1 METEPLSVLN
11 VEPICWYIAQLE
23 VRDSSERNSLT
34 SRCTSISLAS
44 PSINA
49 DKDSLFVSSVLLVT
63 LFPQTTHNIGP
74 STNRFN
80 AFLNHFPSPEYAASD
95 RSNRA
100 FHHLGNFLI
109 AHPFKLPKGHRNL

>member
-1 METEPLSVLN
+1 METEPLSALN
-11 VEPICWYIAQLE
+11 VEPICWYNAQLE
-23 VRDSSERNSLT
+23 TRDSSERNSLT

-63 LFPQTTHNIGP
+63 LFPLATHNIGP
-74 STNRFN
+74 SINCIN
-80 AFLNHFPSPEYAASD
+80 AFLNRFPGSEYAASD
-95 RSNRA
+95 RPNRA
-100 FHHLGNFLI
+100 FHHLGNFFI